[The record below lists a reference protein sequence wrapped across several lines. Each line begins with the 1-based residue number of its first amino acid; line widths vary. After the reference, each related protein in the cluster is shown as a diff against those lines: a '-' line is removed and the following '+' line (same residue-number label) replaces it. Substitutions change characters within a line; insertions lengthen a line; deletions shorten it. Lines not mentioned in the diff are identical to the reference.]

1 MKTLFYYIVEIIT
14 EKITGLENG
23 AIKIYDLG
31 RYLRTTEI
39 VIDVLN
45 GSIAI
50 IILGV
55 VAYYIY
61 NNIQI
66 KKLNNRIQEL
76 EEKG

>member
-66 KKLNNRIQEL
+66 KKLNNRIREL